1 MTNDSEFSDLEA
13 FTLNDDEWKTLKD
26 YSKILKV

>member
-1 MTNDSEFSDLEA
+1 MTNDSEFPDLEA
-13 FTLNDDEWKTLKD
+13 YILNDNEWKTLKD